1 MVSAVGSSAYGVQS
15 PSGMPSGTK
24 IAALEGRVQ
33 QAEIQLNDWTTC
45 VSAKT
50 SKGQA
55 AIQKLSGEVS
65 ATKEQIARAQ
75 QIQSGAPSPLI
86 GTSAAD
92 AQGAKAALSLNA
104 SVPRPRGSV
113 DTWA

>member
-1 MVSAVGSSAYGVQS
+1 MVSAVGSSAYAAQW
-15 PSGMPSGTK
+15 PSGTASGTQV
-24 IAALEGRVQ
+24 AALEGRVQ

-50 SKGQA
+50 PKGQE

-75 QIQSGAPSPLI
+75 QNQSGAPSPLF
-86 GTSAAD
+86 GTWAGD
-92 AQGAKAALSLNA
+92 AQSAKAAPTLTA
-104 SVPRPRGSV
+104 SVPPHRGSV
-113 DTWA
+113 DTWG